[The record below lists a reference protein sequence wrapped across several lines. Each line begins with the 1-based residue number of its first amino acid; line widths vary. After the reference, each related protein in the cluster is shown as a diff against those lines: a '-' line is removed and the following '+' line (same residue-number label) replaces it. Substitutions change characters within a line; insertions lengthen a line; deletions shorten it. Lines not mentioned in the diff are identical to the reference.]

1 MLNGSFT
8 EPQARLREQPWNS
21 DSVQIPFKILND
33 SLWAKLTC
41 FPYIYYGGEC
51 GQFNLNCEHK
61 PSYLI
66 FDFAKGMK
74 GEKLAR
80 LECVFVFV
88 WRKQRAPSRLNER
101 S

>member
-41 FPYIYYGGEC
+41 FPYIYNGGENE
-51 GQFNLNCEHK
+51 G
-61 PSYLI
+61 SLI
-66 FDFAKGMK
+66 
-74 GEKLAR
+74 
-80 LECVFVFV
+80 
-88 WRKQRAPSRLNER
+88 
-101 S
+101 

>member
-1 MLNGSFT
+1 MV
-8 EPQARLREQPWNS
+8 E
-21 DSVQIPFKILND
+21 ND
-33 SLWAKLTC
+33 
-41 FPYIYYGGEC
+41 C

-88 WRKQRAPSRLNER
+88 
-101 S
+101 